1 MQMIKYLIAIFVLT
15 HLAFNASAE
24 VNFDL
29 RNAKIF
35 DVIEAVGKMLY
46 QEHKNNLTYP
56 RYAIPNIIDDPDLLP
71 DIKRLAEYGD
81 PRGQF
86 QLAQLYEAGVAVQS
100 VINLPVN
107 TKLKKLLQGKPFD
120 LDVDDGVET
129 TEPVNVS
136 QAYIKKD
143 IDKAIA
149 LYKAAAEK
157 SDMKAKYQL
166 GLLYLQGT
174 DEIESDFE
182 QAYSWLESAAFQ
194 GNAYAAY
201 VLGIIS
207 ELGLGDKPDLSL
219 AMNMYSLA
227 AVSDYPPAKLQLANL
242 YLSGKLDSPPPHKR
256 VAKLY
261 QESLDAGIEEAKLN
275 AAFYAATSPDEEKQ
289 QWAFQTAHDLA
300 ATGNSYAQLLLALL
314 YDRGIGTSRNPEE
327 ATKLFNAI
335 SLPE

>member
-1 MQMIKYLIAIFVLT
+1 MIKYLIAIFILT
-15 HLAFNASAE
+15 NLAFNASAD
-24 VNFDL
+24 VNLDL

-35 DVIEAVGKMLY
+35 EVIEAVGKMQY
-46 QEHKNNLTYP
+46 RENKSTVTYP
-56 RYAIPNIIDDPDLLP
+56 RYEIPNILDDPDLLP
-71 DIKRLAEYGD
+71 DIKRLAEYDD

-86 QLAQLYEAGVAVQS
+86 QLAQLYEGGVAVQT
-100 VINLPVN
+100 VIDLPLN
-107 TKLKKLLQGKPFD
+107 TKLKKLLQGNPFD
-120 LDVDDGVET
+120 LDVDDGAVQA

-136 QAYIKKD
+136 VAYIKKD
-143 IDKAIA
+143 IDKAIE

-174 DEIESDFE
+174 DEIKSDFE

-201 VLGIIS
+201 VLGLIF
-207 ELGLGDKPDLSL
+207 ELGLGDEPDLPF

-242 YLSGKLDSPPPHKR
+242 YLSGKLKSPPPHKR
-256 VAKLY
+256 LAKLY

-275 AAFYAATSPDEEKQ
+275 AAFYAARHHPTQKSNNGHFKLHAISQ
-289 QWAFQTAHDLA
+289 QPAIPMLILIT
-300 ATGNSYAQLLLALL
+300 LLRSWYRHLTQP
-314 YDRGIGTSRNPEE
+314 RRSNKT
-327 ATKLFNAI
+327 FNAI
-335 SLPE
+335 SVSSR